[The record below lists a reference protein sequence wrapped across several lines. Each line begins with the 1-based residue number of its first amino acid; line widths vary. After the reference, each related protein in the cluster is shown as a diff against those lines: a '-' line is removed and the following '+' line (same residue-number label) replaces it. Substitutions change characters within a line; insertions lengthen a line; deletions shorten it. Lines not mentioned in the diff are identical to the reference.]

1 VDSRTLRG
9 ALTGA
14 SSPVCIAPSSPR
26 GAGSR
31 ARALSAADPRAAASG
46 EALTVLRAH
55 GDAGADNL
63 LVHGDNL
70 AALRRLEARFAGQ
83 IRCAYL
89 DPPYNTGRTF
99 AEYADARTPA
109 EWDAMMR
116 PRLEALRPLIAE
128 DGAVFVEI
136 DDTQLAA
143 LTLLM
148 DAVFGAQNRIS
159 TITIVRSAPTGHKAI
174 NAGPVHVSDFMLV
187 YAKDRKRW
195 RYRSQ
200 VRVREGFDRAY
211 STWLE
216 DPDAKPSRW
225 RFRPLKAAVAE
236 ALGHASPPEAT
247 RALGRE
253 AFLARVHAHALR
265 HARHV
270 IRFAQPRYEAIGQVA
285 QRIVDRSREAPER
298 VFVLERDGRPPF
310 VVRGGNR
317 ILFLADK
324 VREIDGR
331 PVIVEPLTNVWDDVP
346 FQGIAR
352 EGGVVFTRNKK
363 PERLVAR
370 VLAMASDPGDWV
382 IDPFL
387 GSGTTAAVAHKM
399 GRRWIGIES
408 GEHLVTLAEPRLR
421 RVVDGADSTGITAQ
435 VGFSGGGGFVVATP

>member
-1 VDSRTLRG
+1 VDTRATRADLIAAPHVSTDRRGVRRAARSVGDVSGLAALRVHSVHG
-9 ALTGA
+9 E
-14 SSPVCIAPSSPR
+14 
-26 GAGSR
+26 
-31 ARALSAADPRAAASG
+31 ARA
-46 EALTVLRAH
+46 E
-55 GDAGADNL
+55 NL

-70 AALRRLEARFAGQ
+70 AVLRALHERFAGS

-89 DPPYNTGRTF
+89 DPPFNTGRSF
-99 AEYADARTPA
+99 AEYVDARAPA

-136 DDTQLAA
+136 DDTSIAS

-174 NAGPVHVSDFMLV
+174 NAGPVHVSDFLLA
-187 YAKDRKRW
+187 YAKDKKKW
-195 RYRSQ
+195 RYRPQ
-200 VRVREGFDRAY
+200 MRVRESFDTAY

-216 DPDAKPSRW
+216 DPDAKTARW

-236 ALGHASPPEAT
+236 SLGHATSRDAT

-265 HARHV
+265 KARHV
-270 IRFAQPRYEAIGQVA
+270 IRFAQPRYEAIGRAA
-285 QRIVDRSREAPER
+285 QRTVDQSRDAPDR
-298 VFVLERDGRPPF
+298 VFVLEREGRPPF
-310 VVRGGNR
+310 IVRGGNR

-324 VREIDGR
+324 VRMIDGR
-331 PVIVEPLTNVWDDVP
+331 PSIVEPLTNVWDDVP
-346 FQGIAR
+346 FQGISR
-352 EGGVVFTRNKK
+352 EGGVVFSRNKK

-399 GRRWIGIES
+399 MRRWIGIEA
-408 GEHLVTLAEPRLR
+408 GEHLTTLAEPRLR
-421 RVVDGADSTGITAQ
+421 RVIDGSDATGMTASTGWT
-435 VGFSGGGGFVVATP
+435 GGGGFRVATLA

>member
-1 VDSRTLRG
+1 MCVG
-9 ALTGA
+9 
-14 SSPVCIAPSSPR
+14 PSSPR
-26 GAGSR
+26 GGAR
-31 ARALSAADPRAAASG
+31 ARTAPASCD
-46 EALTVLRAH
+46 ALTVLRAY
-55 GDAGADNL
+55 GDARAENL

-70 AALRRLEARFAGQ
+70 AALRGLEARFAGA

-89 DPPYNTGRTF
+89 DPPFNTGRTF
-99 AEYADARTPA
+99 TEYADARTPA

-148 DAVFGAQNRIS
+148 DAVFGAKNRIS

-174 NAGPVHVSDFMLV
+174 NAGPVHVSDFLLV
-187 YAKDRKRW
+187 YAKDRRRW

-200 VRVREGFDRAY
+200 VRVREGFDEAY
-211 STWLE
+211 ATWLE
-216 DPDAKPSRW
+216 DPDAAPSRW
-225 RFRPLKAAVAE
+225 RLRPLKAAVAE
-236 ALGHASPPEAT
+236 ALGHSSTREAT
-247 RALGRE
+247 RALGRD
-253 AFLARVHAHALR
+253 AFLARVHAHALH

-270 IRFAQPRYEAIGQVA
+270 LRFAQPRYEAIGRAA
-285 QRIVDRSREAPER
+285 QRVVDRSREAPER

-317 ILFLADK
+317 VLFLADK

-352 EGGVVFTRNKK
+352 EGGVVFARNKK

-387 GSGTTAAVAHKM
+387 GSGTTTAVAHKM
-399 GRRWIGIES
+399 GRRWIGVES

-421 RVVDGADSTGITAQ
+421 RVIDGADPTGITAQ
-435 VGFSGGGGFVVATP
+435 VGFTGGGGFVVATP